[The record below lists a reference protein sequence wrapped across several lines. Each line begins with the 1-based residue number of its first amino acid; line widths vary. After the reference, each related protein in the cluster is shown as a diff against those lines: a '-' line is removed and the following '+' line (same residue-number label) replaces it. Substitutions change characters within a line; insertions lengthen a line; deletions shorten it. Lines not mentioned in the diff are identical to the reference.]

1 MINSLINT
9 TDRIF
14 GDNLEMMIK
23 LDVFVNTSND
33 IISEEEKIRTLIK
46 IIRENSNQNK
56 KKKI

>member
-46 IIRENSNQNK
+46 IIRENSN
-56 KKKI
+56 